1 MEIGILILSVTALL
15 GWNYTIARQT
25 VSLQKYNL
33 LEKKVDAMMKHIGM
47 TYDPFHDVPEA
58 IHEHIRKGNTI
69 EAIKLYRQ
77 HSGAGLREAKEAVE
91 EMMSRR

>member
-1 MEIGILILSVTALL
+1 MEIGILILSVTAIL
-15 GWNYTIARQT
+15 GWIHTLARPSI
-25 VSLQKYNL
+25 SLQKHKL
-33 LEKKVDAMMKHIGM
+33 LEKKVDAMMQHIGM
-47 TYDPFHDVPEA
+47 TYDAYHDVPED

-77 HSGAGLREAKEAVE
+77 HSGAGLRDAKEAVE